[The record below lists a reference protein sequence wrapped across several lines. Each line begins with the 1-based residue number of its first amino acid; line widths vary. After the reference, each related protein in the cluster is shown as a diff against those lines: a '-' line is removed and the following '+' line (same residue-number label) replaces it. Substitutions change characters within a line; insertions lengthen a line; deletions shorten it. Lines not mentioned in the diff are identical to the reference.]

1 MKKTIIISLLLA
13 ASVASVFGASKK
25 KKKGEW
31 WNSYGRAVQEGNL
44 LLNIGM
50 GINGNLGQ
58 GGDLSSYIPPFEA
71 SGEYTTFIGVPI
83 GFGGFI
89 GYTGYKTEESV
100 NAAGTYITTTKERNV
115 FYFGGLANY
124 HFNLVDELDLYAG
137 AKIGLDFKNEDKKV
151 STTFEGTTTTVS
163 ESDEWMGLH
172 FGINAGATYYFND
185 FFGVNVE
192 AGFPTILRV
201 AASFKFD
208 F

>member
-1 MKKTIIISLLLA
+1 MKKKLFISVMLLA
-13 ASVASVFGASKK
+13 VSAVSVFAAGK
-25 KKKGEW
+25 KKKGDW
-31 WNSYGRAVQEGNL
+31 WNSYSRAVKENNL
-44 LLNIGM
+44 LVNAGIGL
-50 GINGNLGQ
+50 NGNLGQ
-58 GGDLSSYIPPFEA
+58 GGDLDAYIPPFEA
-71 SGEYTTFIGVPI
+71 SVEYTTMIGVPI

-89 GYTGYKTEESV
+89 GYTSYRTEESV
-100 NAAGTYITTTKERNV
+100 TAAASSITTVKERDV

-137 AKIGLDFKNEDKKV
+137 AKIGLDFKSENKKV
-151 STTFEGTTTTVS
+151 TSTVS
-163 ESDEWMGLH
+163 GVTSKVSEDDDWTSLH
-172 FGINAGATYYFND
+172 FGINAGATYYFSD